1 MSYILYPKRIASFKP
16 ILFHYFSIKFLRSFI
31 LLPCPCF
38 TCYLLRVHQVS
49 SIEFKYVNSF
59 PSFLYIA
66 YFFSFA
72 SLIRYEKTLSQNIGI
87 IVLFYSTIITI
98 QSTLFKIIYSS
109 WSSYYPTLSWEPC
122 EMIILFNFS
131 FELLTSLLFSSTTNL
146 SLSYYITFI
155 CYSSVHFI
163 LPLAHLGRLSMYL
176 RARAGLQA
184 AAYPTAIS
192 ADCKLQRIYVC
203 DCIGPVFRLICL
215 SPLVF

>member
-1 MSYILYPKRIASFKP
+1 MLHL
-16 ILFHYFSIKFLRSFI
+16 LFIESSSSKFHWIQIRKQL
-31 LLPCPCF
+31 
-38 TCYLLRVHQVS
+38 
-49 SIEFKYVNSF
+49 
-59 PSFLYIA
+59 SFLPIHCI
-66 YFFSFA
+66 FFLFCEFNKIWKDFESKHWHNRPV
-72 SLIRYEKTLSQNIGI
+72 LQHHNNNPKHPVQNHLQFMI
-87 IVLFYSTIITI
+87 F
-98 QSTLFKIIYSS
+98 F
-109 WSSYYPTLSWEPC
+109 YPTLSWEPC

-131 FELLTSLLFSSTTNL
+131 FELLTLLFSSTTNL

-176 RARAGLQA
+176 RARVGLQA